1 MKVITMEKVIVNVA
15 KTPDGYCASIDILPG
30 WVLGTSG
37 SFEEFKKELQK
48 SVDIFVEWAKED
60 GDEYPNVFDGEYDFE
75 YKFNIESLLC
85 CYDGILS
92 RSALSRLTG
101 INQKQ
106 LGHYARG
113 RSRPRYAQK
122 TKIISALHRLG
133 NDLLAVSV

>member
-1 MKVITMEKVIVNVA
+1 MGKIIVNVV
-15 KTPDGYCASIDILPG
+15 KTPEGYCASIDILPG

-37 SFEEFKKELQK
+37 SFEEFKTELQE

-60 GDEYPNVFDGEYDFE
+60 GDEYPNVFDGEYNFE
-75 YKFNIESLLC
+75 YKFNVETLLC
-85 CYDGILS
+85 CYDGIFS

-113 RSRPRYAQK
+113 RSRPRQAQK

-133 NDLLAVSV
+133 NDLIAVSV